1 MKNKIGYLLLAQN
14 AQANKKEL
22 ETTALPFTFTAD
34 GKRLYN
40 YRIYGN
46 TGGVGD
52 LDDTTNKYVIPV
64 TINDDTT
71 NISLP
76 APLVKINADADYIE
90 YRTQKIVRKIFKV
103 EATASNVRRTNDH
116 AWYIV
121 KNYPTIKHTG
131 ANDVT
136 NISCNMLSN
145 GNTANTDCCFIN
157 NTGTI
162 RFNTE
167 SAYST
172 VSDLLQDFEGLYFLV
187 IHATSSDY
195 EEQIVSLPPLFT
207 GEGENSIDF
216 SSTTKPSQVYLQGNI
231 SVEET
236 PSASV
241 QSLNLSPNLQ
251 TTDLNNDKTS
261 LDVMPIDSDLQLDV
275 IAPTANLNGV
285 GGDESAE

>member
-14 AQANKKEL
+14 SGTTS
-22 ETTALPFTFTAD
+22 ETETQTLPFTFKSN
-34 GKRLYN
+34 GRRLKN
-40 YRIYGN
+40 YYIYGN

-52 LDDTTNKYVIPV
+52 LDSTTGKYIIPV
-64 TINDDTT
+64 TIDDSTT

-103 EATASNVRRTNDH
+103 EANADNIRRTNDH

-121 KNYPTIKHTG
+121 KNHPAIKHTG
-131 ANDVT
+131 SNDVT
-136 NISCNMLSN
+136 DISCNMLSN
-145 GNTANTDCCFIN
+145 GTTASTDVCFIN

-167 SAYST
+167 NAYST
-172 VSDLLQDFEGLYFLV
+172 VSDLLEDFEGLYFWV

-216 SSTTKPSQVYLQGNI
+216 SSTIKPSKVYLQGNI
-231 SVEET
+231 SVDET
-236 PSASV
+236 QSASL
-241 QSLNLSPNLQ
+241 QSLSPQNLKTMDS
-251 TTDLNNDKTS
+251 NDEVS
-261 LDVMPIDSDLQLDV
+261 LDVMPETPNLQL
-275 IAPTANLNGV
+275 NQNV
-285 GGDESAE
+285 GGEEVAE